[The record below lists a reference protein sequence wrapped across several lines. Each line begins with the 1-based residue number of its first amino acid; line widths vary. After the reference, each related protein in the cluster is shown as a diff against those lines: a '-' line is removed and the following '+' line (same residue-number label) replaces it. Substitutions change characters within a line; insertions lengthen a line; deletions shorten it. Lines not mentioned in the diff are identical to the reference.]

1 MMSSVCLMAE
11 TRSSMKSARRD
22 DDYPYLVP
30 LFKLN
35 GLDICPLV
43 ITDTVGVLYRIS
55 CLCKDQIQNVIGG
68 RNFQLNLSFF
78 SCI

>member
-35 GLDICPLV
+35 GLDIYPLV
-43 ITDTVGVLYRIS
+43 ITDAVGVL
-55 CLCKDQIQNVIGG
+55 CCIGLAVYV
-68 RNFQLNLSFF
+68 RTKSKML
-78 SCI
+78 